1 MSYSLSPL
9 MQLPL
14 PAIGPGGEPGPAWA
28 MDLNNALGYIDQHN
42 HDQTAGPAGH
52 AGAALNQNCFVF
64 TGALNMNGYGPKNV
78 GSVAFSPQAAPLAPS
93 VTQTLYTSGND
104 LYFNDGA
111 GNAVRLTASGAVNT
125 GASGTIGGMDGS
137 AAVTYATGSKT
148 FTFTQSS
155 TDPAALAIG
164 NLFLYQQTAGVTN
177 AVELSSPAGLASAY
191 QLTLPPALP
200 AAPALVQCTTGGA
213 LGFVTTLPS
222 GLTAPGMVLADF
234 AGAGV
239 MATPAGG
246 HAGLAALATDGFGVS
261 QSAAYFLNAA
271 GTRWEFGGGAAKNV
285 AGVGLDLAASYVSAT
300 GTTGNTL
307 VSNGGVKAATIK
319 ANSLNALGRA
329 IRVRVFASGVTNATV
344 FITLSGLVVPFVN
357 VVSVS
362 NTFLVADF
370 TIAYLTS
377 TSVHVFGYYTN
388 VASFGYIEQLD
399 VSCSAL
405 TSDQQVI
412 VGGGGTYNVTVYA
425 ILVEQI
431 G

>member
-28 MDLNNALGYIDQHN
+28 QDLNNALGYIDQHN
-42 HDQTAGPAGH
+42 HDQTVGPPGH
-52 AGAALNQNCFVF
+52 AGAALNQNAFAF
-64 TGALNMNGYGPKNV
+64 TGNLNLAGYGLTNLGPSK
-78 GSVAFSPQAAPLAPS
+78 FQPQGATLASS

-125 GASGTIGGMDGS
+125 GASGTIGGMDGL

-164 NLFLYQQTAGVTN
+164 NLYLYQQTAGVTN
-177 AVELSSPAGLASAY
+177 AVEISSPAGLASAY

-200 AAPALVQCTTGGA
+200 AAAALLQCTTGGV
-213 LGFVTTLPS
+213 LSFVTTLPG
-222 GLTAPGMVLADF
+222 GLTAPGLVLADF
-234 AGAGV
+234 TGAGV
-239 MATPAGG
+239 VATPAGG
-246 HAGLAALATDGFGVS
+246 HAALAALATDGFGVT

-271 GTRWEFGGGAAKNV
+271 GTRWEFGGGAGKNI
-285 AGVGLDLAASYVSAT
+285 AGIGLDTAASYVSAA
-300 GTTGNTL
+300 GVSGSTL
-307 VSNGGVKAATIK
+307 VSNGGVKTAAIK
-319 ANSLNALGRA
+319 ANSLNAVGRA
-329 IRVRVFASGVTNATV
+329 IHVRVFASGVTNATIY
-344 FITLSGLVVPFVN
+344 ITFSGLVLPFVN

-370 TIAYLTS
+370 TITYLTS
-377 TSVHVFGYYTN
+377 TSVHIFGYYTN
-388 VASFGYIEQLD
+388 VASFGYIEQLN

-405 TSDQQVI
+405 TSDEVVI
-412 VGGGGTYNVTVYA
+412 VGGGGTYNITVYA